1 MNSHKII
8 RPLLSILLI
17 AFLNIFCFAQNTV
30 LDENTR
36 DSKSEK
42 IVETKQLG
50 RSKQTNN
57 KTIQDTKKNKKITY
71 KRQNQNIVS
80 KTHKSINHS
89 KNCLSRQCNGR
100 TKNGSRCRNITKNCN
115 GYCWRHNR

>member
-50 RSKQTNN
+50 RSKQTMFI
-57 KTIQDTKKNKKITY
+57 KQDPLMYRLSKLKIHQEALFL
-71 KRQNQNIVS
+71 K
-80 KTHKSINHS
+80 
-89 KNCLSRQCNGR
+89 
-100 TKNGSRCRNITKNCN
+100 
-115 GYCWRHNR
+115 